1 MPDDPNRFDD
11 DFLGDWLA
19 DFSSGEEKAS
29 GPVSAPWEQFAGRY
43 PEPPGHEQPGPA
55 PWETFAAPA
64 SAPYDER
71 GEGGAPWES
80 GTPPPMEQL
89 DWFVAGGEEAPA
101 EPVSYL
107 PPAPSVSAGAED
119 WLSGFGEAAA
129 YSRAVPAESGDQ
141 SWLGAAEEAAGPA
154 APSAPAADWLSLR
167 EEWLAQGS
175 LEEAAEPP
183 VEEFTLPGWLDE
195 ELPISPPPADELPP
209 LEPER
214 PEEAALPDW
223 LDEELPI
230 SPPPA
235 DELPPL
241 EPERPE
247 EAALPGWLASPE
259 EQEERRPSPPRGVIR
274 RLTAAPP
281 PSAEE
286 PEAEAGVP
294 EWLAAATPPPAE
306 AVPAGMTY
314 EEWERQQREQEAEAQ
329 KTPEERLLEEIPD
342 WFKQIEEQPPAPP
355 PAIQEQGPE
364 FVPGWFLG
372 LEDKAQ
378 DVPDWFQRL
387 DLTTGP
393 LAEVK
398 PSAEPE
404 APVPAEPEVPD
415 WFRAAPLP
423 EGVDWAML
431 GVVSPPESAEPE
443 QGAVPDWLDTSATVG
458 DRILPAEDIPFP
470 ELDLEQVPPL
480 PTEPAAEEGEVE
492 DFVERFEPLEP
503 GEFDQRVPL
512 AADEMPDWLRE
523 LPTAGLEAE
532 PPLPAPGEVEESW
545 GAPSLE
551 APLDWL
557 DVFEPEAALPV
568 EEVPP
573 LPWPAALEPEPSPDL
588 DLAETAALDSAALD
602 ALLSAA
608 EVAGPVAAVPEPAPE
623 TEPVESLQ
631 DLEALFAGAAVE
643 SEVPDLQRLFDQ
655 GELDRVLGE
664 AVPPEPE
671 QQPAAPVETAA
682 PPPVRSAQPEWVEEL
697 RPAELPVTV
706 KAAGAEAK
714 VRQRQVTELPE
725 RLRALRERALREL
738 GTLPAEGAEGELLA
752 GIPDALPAAELA
764 IPAAVSP
771 RTAVPLTL
779 TPEQQQRVQRLQAM
793 LEIGQDTEEETLEE
807 AARVAFGEA
816 EPLDVPAL
824 PARRPRRPRRFR
836 LDRLVVML
844 GMLVALLAPFVTDVL
859 HFAADPSPL
868 EDDQAAVASAVDN
881 LQSGQYV
888 LFAFEYGPVA
898 AGELD
903 PLAQAVLR
911 DVLARGAVPLTIS
924 TDPAGAFHARAV
936 LAALADDQALLRV
949 RGQGEEKL
957 QAGEDYVTLRYLSG
971 EAVGVRSLRNVVWN
985 PDGTLARHPVFS
997 TDLRGDDTNLPIGS
1011 LAQDIALVV
1020 VIGDQ
1025 VSAVRT
1031 WAEQLSGLAVPRV
1044 ALVTAAAEPLAAP
1057 YVGQDGYA
1065 GYLAGVRDTVRYD
1078 AERNSNTRTPFRMP
1092 ADLPIELPDPQTARW
1107 HSMALGAAV
1116 ATGFIALGTVIN
1128 LLRVLK
1134 RRGHR

>member
-19 DFSSGEEKAS
+19 DLSSGEEKAS
-29 GPVSAPWEQFAGRY
+29 GSVSAPWEQFAGRY

-64 SAPYDER
+64 SVPYDER
-71 GEGGAPWES
+71 GEGNAPWAS
-80 GTPPPMEQL
+80 PLPAEQL

-101 EPVSYL
+101 EPVSRF

-129 YSRAVPAESGDQ
+129 YSRAVPAESGDL
-141 SWLGAAEEAAGPA
+141 SWLGAAEEATGSA
-154 APSAPAADWLSLR
+154 APSAPAADWQSLR

-183 VEEFTLPGWLDE
+183 AEELTLPDWLDEELPASLPADELPSLELELPEASGLPGWLDE
-195 ELPISPPPADELPP
+195 EPLAAPLPADELPP
-209 LEPER
+209 LEPEA
-214 PEEAALPDW
+214 PEAA
-223 LDEELPI
+223 
-230 SPPPA
+230 
-235 DELPPL
+235 
-241 EPERPE
+241 
-247 EAALPGWLASPE
+247 ALSDWLASAEERE
-259 EQEERRPSPPRGVIR
+259 EQRPSPPRGVIR
-274 RLTAAPP
+274 RLSSASP
-281 PSAEE
+281 PSAQE
-286 PEAEAGVP
+286 PEAEPGMP
-294 EWLAAATPPPAE
+294 EWLAAATPPPADT
-306 AVPAGMTY
+306 VPAGMTY

-342 WFKQIEEQPPAPP
+342 WFKQIEEQPPAPTP
-355 PAIQEQGPE
+355 MAQEQGPE

-378 DVPDWFQRL
+378 EAPDWFQHL

-393 LAEVK
+393 LAEVT
-398 PSAEPE
+398 PSTGPE
-404 APVPAEPEVPD
+404 APLPAEPDVPD

-431 GVVSPPESAEPE
+431 GAVSPPESAEPE
-443 QGAVPDWLDTSATVG
+443 QGAVPDWLDTSATAS

-480 PTEPAAEEGEVE
+480 PTEAAEEEEEVE

-503 GEFDQRVPL
+503 GEFDRRVPL

-532 PPLPAPGEVEESW
+532 PPLPAPDEVGESW
-545 GAPSLE
+545 GAPSPE
-551 APLDWL
+551 TPLDWL
-557 DVFEPEAALPV
+557 NVFEPETVPPV

-573 LPWPAALEPEPSPDL
+573 LPSPAILEPERSPDL

-602 ALLSAA
+602 ALLGAA
-608 EVAGPVAAVPEPAPE
+608 EVTGPVAAVPEPAPE
-623 TEPVESLQ
+623 AEPVESLQ

-664 AVPPEPE
+664 AVPSEPEP
-671 QQPAAPVETAA
+671 QPSAPAESTA
-682 PPPVRSAQPEWVEEL
+682 PPPVRGTQPEWVEEL
-697 RPAELPVTV
+697 RPAELPVTI

-738 GTLPAEGAEGELLA
+738 GALQAEGAEGGPLA

-771 RTAVPLTL
+771 RTAAPLTL
-779 TPEQQQRVQRLQAM
+779 TPEQEQRVQRLQAM

-816 EPLDVPAL
+816 EPLEVPAL

-844 GMLVALLAPFVTDVL
+844 GMLVALLAPFVTDAL
-859 HFAADPSPL
+859 HFAADPPPL
-868 EDDQAAVASAVDN
+868 EEDQAAVASAVDE

-911 DVLARGAVPLTIS
+911 DVLARGAVPLTLS

-936 LAALADDQALLRV
+936 LAALADDPALLRA
-949 RGQGEEKL
+949 RRQGEESL

-985 PDGTLARHPVFS
+985 LDGTLARHPVFT
-997 TDLRGDDTNLPIGS
+997 TDLYGDDTDLPIGS

-1020 VIGDQ
+1020 VVGDQ

-1031 WAEQLSGLAVPRV
+1031 WAEQLSGLAVPKV
-1044 ALVTAAAEPLAAP
+1044 ALVPAAAEPLAAP

-1065 GYLAGVRDTVRYD
+1065 GYLAGVRDAVRYD
-1078 AERNSNTRTPFRMP
+1078 AERNSSTRTPFQMP
-1092 ADLPIELPDPQTARW
+1092 ADLPVELPDPQAARW

-1116 ATGFIALGTVIN
+1116 ASGFIVLGTVIN
-1128 LLRVLK
+1128 LLRALK
-1134 RRGHR
+1134 RRGRR